1 MKLDKNAICDSIK
14 KARPQDLM
22 LVTTNQSDKDSKKN
36 ALIDI
41 EKNIRIGNIDIV
53 LIRKN

>member
-1 MKLDKNAICDSIK
+1 MKIDKNSICGLIK

-41 EKNIRIGNIDIV
+41 EKIIRLGNIDII